1 MTKCKRKLKGG
12 KKVKKKVI
20 FGKKCSLCRREPI
33 IGLIDLTEKG
43 DNICLCEK
51 HIKEF
56 CKKTLK
62 SK

>member
-1 MTKCKRKLKGG
+1 M